1 MRRTKLY
8 QMLICLLCLFPVLSQ
23 AQSLTQYEYWF
34 DDNFSARKSAGLSG
48 YEADIDVGIDASKL
62 GNGLHKLCLR
72 VQQSGDMYSPITT
85 HFFFKMQ
92 SSNGSLM
99 EYWFD
104 NDRKKIYTVEGHVS
118 ADGEALVFNSDLDL
132 NEVSPG
138 YHRMYYRFV
147 NADGTTS
154 GAVSMTPIMVKSLY
168 NLDTASKARV
178 KKYAISIDEEEPVI
192 VNLPVTQDDNITI
205 PYTLDVRD
213 LSEGIH
219 TVKARFWNSVNTSVS
234 VEQKFEVA
242 APEKPSLT
250 LVAHEKD
257 GLVQLQFNSLPNE
270 ERHRIIRVDG
280 NGVKS
285 KIYESLFG
293 NYPNNDSYTDDPA
306 VGDYTYYVHTKYEDF
321 DGTTHTVKSNEVS
334 ISVTQSQAE
343 LANCGYIIG
352 RITRNIASPKF
363 ITVSFSDGVEVVS
376 ENGVFR
382 REKIPANTELTITV
396 LNNQNS
402 AMSLSYEPIT
412 VTVKS
417 GENFVNIKGITQ
429 EDLAPNSF
437 EHDLVFDSDLEW
449 IGPSFKFMVKN
460 QTRKT
465 WKGQVRFRAISE
477 KTAEDEAEQS
487 VTSNYYLS
495 EPQDVELA
503 SGKST
508 LVTLSLDNVFPEDK
522 KDTYLFYFES
532 VGKWAT
538 EENDVVK
545 PIAVNSDY
553 NITENPISR
562 LIDKSSL
569 AKAEDLVL
577 MQNIEYAANLVLIV
591 ASKIKA
597 FDGILGN
604 MDEYCQELEKQT
616 EKLGRLDGKKGNAYL
631 EYVFKT
637 ETFEE
642 LLCDEMVQLVP
653 KAALGICGSAI
664 IKKFRENIQSDILD
678 EAWNE
683 MSAKNVFVASKFIDN
698 YLGKAMKMLKYVN
711 DYKDW
716 QNMNT
721 YDRHFY
727 CARAIIKFGEK
738 TNPLCKILN
747 TYLDVAE
754 AYINKALEYGE
765 EYYGRYEAGFLY
777 ENIPSAEESNKFDY
791 NKYID
796 FKIEVQTNKLVN
808 FNFDPFLLGNGT
820 RAIKEV
826 KVMLSNRSEKEVD
839 TIYFQPIGVWDGVML
854 KQTKYVGMDP
864 YKTNLPQGNIEG
876 GWKLKRLWMEI
887 KWKNG
892 RTSKVPLLNRENK
905 TNGVELVISPTKPYQ
920 YIVRFKSGT
929 TKYDHL
935 ADIIELK
942 Q

>member
-1 MRRTKLY
+1 MRRIKLY
-8 QMLICLLCLFPVLSQ
+8 QILICLLCLFPVWSL
-23 AQSLTQYEYWF
+23 AQSLTQYEYWI

-48 YEADIDVGIDASKL
+48 YEADIDVAIDASRL

-72 VQQSGDMYSPITT
+72 VQQSDGMYSPITT
-85 HFFFKMQ
+85 HYFFKMQ
-92 SSNGSLM
+92 YSNGSLM

-104 NDRKKIYTVEGHVS
+104 NDRKKVYTVEGHVS
-118 ADGEALVFNSDLDL
+118 SDGEALVFNSDLDL
-132 NEVSPG
+132 SEVSPG
-138 YHRMYYRFV
+138 CHRMYYRFV

-168 NLDTASKARV
+168 KIDTASKARV
-178 KKYAISIDEEEPVI
+178 KKYAISIDEEEPVL
-192 VNLPVTQDDNITI
+192 VNLPITQDDITI
-205 PYTLDVRD
+205 PYTMDVRD
-213 LSEGIH
+213 LSEGPHI
-219 TVKARFWNSVNTSVS
+219 VKARFWNSVNTSVS

-280 NGVKS
+280 NGVRN

-293 NYPNNDSYTDDPA
+293 NYPNNDSYTDDPTA
-306 VGDYTYYVHTKYEDF
+306 GDYTYYVQTKYEDF

-352 RITRNIASPKF
+352 KITRNIASPKF
-363 ITVSFSDGVEVVS
+363 ITISFSDGVEVVS

-487 VTSNYYLS
+487 ITSNYYLS

-522 KDTYLFYFES
+522 KDTYLFYIES

-538 EENDVVK
+538 EKDDVVK

-553 NITENPISR
+553 NVTENPISR

-604 MDEYCQELEKQT
+604 MDEYCQELDKQT

-653 KAALGICGSAI
+653 KTALGGCGSAI

-683 MSAKNVFVASKFIDN
+683 MSAKNVFVASKFINN

-727 CARAIIKFGEK
+727 CARAIIKYGEK

-839 TIYFQPIGVWDGVML
+839 TIYFQPIGVLDGVML

-864 YKTNLPQGNIEG
+864 YKTTLPQGNIEG

-892 RTSKVPLLNRENK
+892 RTSKIPLLNRENK